1 MCIEGTGVA
10 LAAVTSWYAI
20 MNHCV
25 LELLFGTID
34 TNMTELKED
43 IISHTATDTQLP
55 CTATSDHSRTLSELH
70 HNDEESAPVIMY
82 LFSH

>member
-25 LELLFGTID
+25 LELLCGTID
-34 TNMTELKED
+34 TNTTESCVDDLRRAGTFEQMTLT
-43 IISHTATDTQLP
+43 TA
-55 CTATSDHSRTLSELH
+55 AGVGGDHFRTLSKLH
-70 HNDEESAPVIMY
+70 
-82 LFSH
+82 

>member
-1 MCIEGTGVA
+1 MREQELA

-25 LELLFGTID
+25 LELLCGTID
-34 TNMTELKED
+34 KNMTELKED

>member
-25 LELLFGTID
+25 LELLCGTID
-34 TNMTELKED
+34 TNTTELKED

-55 CTATSDHSRTLSELH
+55 TATSDNSRTLSELH
-70 HNDEESAPVIMY
+70 HNDEESVIMY